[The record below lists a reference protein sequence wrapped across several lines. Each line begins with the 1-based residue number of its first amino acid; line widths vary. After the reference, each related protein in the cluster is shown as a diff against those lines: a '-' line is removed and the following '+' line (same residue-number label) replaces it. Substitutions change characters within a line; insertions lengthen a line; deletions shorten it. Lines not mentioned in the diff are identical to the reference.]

1 MLCVFS
7 MFDDD
12 SIKHPT
18 PIPLYVLANNCL
30 TITGFRTF
38 MRYSNDTPKY
48 NLKLVIKHLGTIA
61 RKLFRIYK
69 ISFDVGGTKV
79 EATPSIRNVRQTPY
93 QSQLPFQLQRNSRD
107 RQTRRG
113 RELTRW
119 RRAYKRSS
127 IVHHPPLEDSV
138 AYINPFVP
146 PFPTIKYS
154 NSSSIEFRVIK
165 LSRERE
171 RLFLKCF
178 ARAHTRTYTLM
189 RSSNHLK
196 YYSPSRKPERE
207 RERERGKGRGKN
219 FNPWNDGRIAKGG
232 KVRLII

>member
-1 MLCVFS
+1 MEQLPENF
-7 MFDDD
+7 FA
-12 SIKHPT
+12 SIKFLST
-18 PIPLYVLANNCL
+18 LEEQ
-30 TITGFRTF
+30 
-38 MRYSNDTPKY
+38 K
-48 NLKLVIKHLGTIA
+48 LKLPHRFATSV
-61 RKLFRIYK
+61 KLHINRNFR
-69 ISFDVGGTKV
+69 
-79 EATPSIRNVRQTPY
+79 
-93 QSQLPFQLQRNSRD
+93 FQLQRNGD

-178 ARAHTRTYTLM
+178 ARAHTRTYTL
-189 RSSNHLK
+189 HT
-196 YYSPSRKPERE
+196 SRTLSFFSLFSRPLD
-207 RERERGKGRGKN
+207 RG
-219 FNPWNDGRIAKGG
+219 
-232 KVRLII
+232 

>member
-38 MRYSNDTPKY
+38 MRYSNDTLKY

-61 RKLFRIYK
+61 KSPENFFAPIKFLSTLEEQKLKLPHRFATSVKLHINRNFR
-69 ISFDVGGTKV
+69 
-79 EATPSIRNVRQTPY
+79 
-93 QSQLPFQLQRNSRD
+93 FQLQRNGD

-207 RERERGKGRGKN
+207 REREREE
-219 FNPWNDGRIAKGG
+219 
-232 KVRLII
+232 L